1 MRAPTQILPRLF
13 LSYRILCFIM
23 PAYQTVLHWFR
34 KDLRLTD
41 NTALQQAATEATQVI
56 PVYVLSDWKKNHG
69 WTGSNRQHFLCGCLE
84 SLAKNLESIHSRL
97 ICRCGDPLRELEA
110 LIKETNAQAIY
121 FNHDYDPYG
130 RETERKL
137 RLLCQTLGIGCHGF
151 KDRVLH
157 EPSEVLTGSGSDYR
171 VYTPYSRNWLSL
183 PKISPRGRLTSLGAA
198 AADSV
203 ISHPLPTVA
212 HWDLPPPTAT
222 ILPAGE
228 RAARVRLNHFIQS
241 GTLTAYGQNRN
252 LPAGQTT
259 SRLGQD
265 LRFGLL
271 SIRELFA
278 RCQAEAEKASGP
290 AKTSI
295 ETYIKELAWREF
307 YLAVLW
313 FHPEVFDDEFNAD
326 WRGMP
331 WPGSDEHFQLWTQGR
346 TGFPIVDAG
355 MRELLASGFMHN
367 RVRMIVGMFLTK
379 DLHCHWR
386 LGESFFMQHLVDG
399 ENASNN
405 GGWQWSAGTGADAA
419 PYFRIQNP
427 WTQTKSYDPD
437 GTYIRQ
443 WVPELRGV
451 SAERFLAPPKDGRP
465 LAPGY
470 PLPIVD
476 HSTERDRTLAL
487 FKKHRA
493 G

>member
-1 MRAPTQILPRLF
+1 
-13 LSYRILCFIM
+13 M
-23 PAYQTVLHWFR
+23 PSYQTVLHWFR

-41 NTALQQAATEATQVI
+41 NTALQQAAADAKQVI
-56 PVYVLSDWKKNHG
+56 PVYVLSDWKTQHQ
-69 WTGSNRQHFLCGCLE
+69 WTGPNRQHFLCGCLE
-84 SLAKNLESIHSRL
+84 SLAKNLESIHARL
-97 ICRCGDPLRELEA
+97 ICRCGETLTELEKLLRETA
-110 LIKETNAQAIY
+110 ADAIY
-121 FNHDYDPYG
+121 FNHDYDPFG
-130 RETERKL
+130 RQMEQKL
-137 RLLCQTLGIGCHGF
+137 RVLCHQLGIGCHGF

-157 EPSEVLTGSGSDYR
+157 EPSEVLTGGGTDYR
-171 VYTPYSRNWLSL
+171 VYTPYSRNWLGL
-183 PKISPRGRLTSLGAA
+183 PKIAPRGRLTELGPAA
-198 AADSV
+198 APT
-203 ISHPLPTVA
+203 IPSHPLPTVA
-212 HWDLPPPTAT
+212 HWDLPAPTAT
-222 ILPAGE
+222 LLPAGE
-228 RAARVRLNHFIQS
+228 RAARDRMKEFIDS
-241 GTLTAYGQNRN
+241 GLLAAYAQNRN

-265 LRFGLL
+265 LRFGLI

-278 RCQAEAEKASGP
+278 HCQAAAAETSSSVARG
-290 AKTSI
+290 SI

-313 FHPEVFDDEFNAD
+313 FHPEVFEAEFNAD
-326 WRGMP
+326 WRGLP
-331 WPGSDEHFQLWTQGR
+331 WPGSDEHFQLWSQGR

-355 MRELLASGFMHN
+355 IRELLTTGFMHN
-367 RVRMIVGMFLTK
+367 RVRMIVSMFLTK
-379 DLHCHWR
+379 DLHCDWR
-386 LGESFFMQHLVDG
+386 LGESFFMQQLVDG

-437 GTYIRQ
+437 GRYIRQ
-443 WVPELRGV
+443 WVPELRQV

-465 LAPGY
+465 LAAGY
-470 PLPIVD
+470 PLPIID